1 MLRKGLMLLCLATC
15 FLVLATAYAQES
27 QGVEVGGVVYDHVDP
42 GEPFTE
48 APRPPQPWAS
58 PVPQQAEKEAGMIPF
73 VTPDPGDYRPYRRPK
88 PEERVDRLS
97 AFLTPGEDEPVWV
110 GVWALNALKGLRAE
124 VSLPGAPI
132 SIDIRHLHCWPQ
144 RTGWRSRQ
152 FYITPE
158 LILPCGGGRKTVPV
172 RRGLLE
178 EQPFDVPAG
187 ETAAFWFTLT
197 AREDARPGT
206 YEGTVRISA
215 SGRQPLAL
223 PLFVEVLPFRL
234 DRPVDRYWLLY
245 ADVFRWEW
253 GKLSDE
259 QILAELRDF
268 ARHGMTGLVEMRLG
282 TPDLTGL
289 REGRVEFDASAYKR
303 LAELCQRAGL
313 PGPHVC
319 SYGIA
324 YQVME
329 ALGVQ
334 CDLMKDVWPLEIR
347 QGVAA
352 VARAAV
358 EATRGLPRWYYY
370 GWDEPSGDNTYAI
383 QDYQAWHDGGALTYA
398 TFYAPGFLEKAKD
411 YLTAPCFAV
420 GMVSTEE
427 MARAAREAC
436 ENTGAEFWWYGTGS
450 YVNPYPQECGLF
462 YNRYGAGF
470 LFWKTG
476 AKAQVSWTFCRPHED
491 VFNDFD
497 GSQANSG
504 EPKEQ
509 ATAYPHL
516 LRPDDWSTYQ
526 GAIPTLAWEGL
537 REGWDD
543 YRYLFTLSQLIA
555 QGRASR
561 NREVRRAARE
571 AQEKLDALVEGIP
584 WANPMLPA
592 AFPTDL
598 MQKARRAV
606 ADEIVN
612 LHDLMAGRRQRRA
625 PQREAKVT
633 LIVRTVAADD
643 VNPFS
648 LPALAAGTAATP
660 PRLDGVLDDP
670 CWAQAPAASHFVG
683 YDDGKAAPVQT
694 LARVCQDDKALYVA
708 FECAEPRMDGLVARH
723 TGRDAYEVWLDDGV
737 ELFLAGP
744 TRRPYVHVIVNA
756 AGALYDEVNMDAAW
770 DADIKAAVSKRSD
783 SWSVEMAL
791 PWRELE
797 TAGVRRAPVM
807 TVNFCRNRF
816 AELQPGVSPHTTWSC
831 TYGNFHAP
839 ERFGFLQLS
848 SGPVVFSRVT
858 VPGYWGP
865 QEMELVL
872 SNRSANER
880 LAWVRFAGKRQARTI
895 SPTDETS
902 FVFPLYFSRPGP
914 NSLTLTYGA
923 QGTSEQQLPLAIPVP
938 HPLSLVRWPSLIED
952 GQQAA
957 LVVKLGTWP
966 DGVCSLRLHT
976 TVSDQASRYQLS
988 MAAQAGRL
996 RRVDLTLR
1004 GLATICVELVGAD
1017 GRAVVPPVQRR
1028 VVVLGGV
1035 R

>member
-1 MLRKGLMLLCLATC
+1 MGKGLVGLCLATC
-15 FLVLATAYAQES
+15 FLVLAVAHAQET
-27 QGVEVGGVVYDHVDP
+27 QGVEVGGVVYEYVDP

-58 PVPQQAEKEAGMIPF
+58 PVPQPAEKDAGMIPF

-110 GVWALNALKGLRAE
+110 GIWALDDLKGLRAE
-124 VSLPGAPI
+124 ASLPGAPI
-132 SIDIRHLHCWPQ
+132 SVDIRHLHCWPQ

-152 FYITPE
+152 FYVTPE
-158 LILPCGGGRKTVPV
+158 LILPCAGGRKTVPA
-172 RRGLLE
+172 RREVLE
-178 EQPFDVPAG
+178 ECSFDLPAG

-215 SGRQPLAL
+215 DGRPPLAL
-223 PLFVEVLPFRL
+223 PFVVEVLPFRL
-234 DRPVDRYWLLY
+234 ERPADRYWLLY
-245 ADVFRWEW
+245 ADVYRWNW
-253 GKLSDE
+253 GQLGDE

-268 ARHGMTGLVEMRLG
+268 ARHGMTGLVEMPLG
-282 TPDLTGL
+282 TPDLSRL
-289 REGRVEFDASAYKR
+289 KEGRVEFDASAYRR

-319 SYGIA
+319 YFGIA
-324 YQVME
+324 YQVLE
-329 ALGVQ
+329 SLGSQ
-334 CDLMKDVWPLEIR
+334 CDLMKDVWPPEIR

-358 EATRGLPRWYYY
+358 EATRGLPSWYFY

-411 YLTAPCFAV
+411 YLTAPCFVV
-420 GMVSTEE
+420 GMVSSEE

-436 ENTGAEFWWYGTGS
+436 EKTGAEFWWYGTGS

-497 GSQANSG
+497 GSQANPA

-526 GAIPTLAWEGL
+526 GAIPTIAWEAL

-543 YRYLFTLSQLIA
+543 YRYLYTLSQLVA
-555 QGRASR
+555 QARASR

-571 AQEKLDALVEGIP
+571 AQERLDAIVEAIP

-598 MQKARRAV
+598 MQKARRAI
-606 ADEIVN
+606 ADEIVR
-612 LHDLMAGRRQRRA
+612 LQDLLAGRRQGRA
-625 PQREAKVT
+625 PQREAEVT
-633 LIVRTVAADD
+633 LTVRTVAADD
-643 VNPFS
+643 VTPFS
-648 LPALAAGTAATP
+648 LPALVAGTAATP
-660 PRLDGVLDDP
+660 PRIDGVLDDP
-670 CWAQAPAASHFVG
+670 CWAQAPAASHFAS
-683 YDDGKAAPVQT
+683 YDDGKPAPVQT
-694 LARVCQDDKALYVA
+694 LARVCQDDGVLYVA
-708 FECAEPRMDGLVARH
+708 FDCAEPRMDGLVVRRM
-723 TGRDAYEVWLDDGV
+723 GRDAHEVWLDDGV
-737 ELFLAGP
+737 EFFLAGP

-756 AGALYDEVNMDAAW
+756 AGALYDEVNMDAGW
-770 DADIKAAVSKRSD
+770 DADIKAGVSKRAD
-783 SWSVEMAL
+783 GWSVEMAL
-791 PWRELE
+791 PWKEIE
-797 TAGVRRAPVM
+797 AAGVRRAQVM

-816 AELQPGVSPHTTWSC
+816 ADRRPEVSSHSTWSC
-831 TYGNFHAP
+831 TYGNFHTP

-848 SGPVVFSRVT
+848 SGPVVLSRVT

-865 QEMELVL
+865 QEIGLVL
-872 SNRSANER
+872 TNRGADER
-880 LAWVRFAGKRQARTI
+880 LAWVYFAGKRQARTI
-895 SPTDETS
+895 FPAGEAS
-902 FVFPLYFSRPGP
+902 FVFPVYFSWPGP

-923 QGTSEQQLPLAIPVP
+923 QGMSGQQLQVAVLVP
-938 HPLSLVRWPSLIED
+938 HPISLVRWPSLVED
-952 GQQAA
+952 DQDTV
-957 LVVKLGTWP
+957 LVVKVGTWP
-966 DGVCSLRLHT
+966 AEASPLRLRT
-976 TVSDQASRYQLS
+976 TVSDQARRYQMG
-988 MAAQAGRL
+988 MAAQPGRL
-996 RRVDLTLR
+996 RRMDLALH
-1004 GLATICVELVGAD
+1004 GLATICVELVGTD
-1017 GRAVVPPVQRR
+1017 GRAVVPPLQRR
-1028 VVVLGGV
+1028 VVVLGRV